1 MTARRMVGAV
11 RDDVMGDALW
21 ILGCCIAIGV
31 AALVLFLFVM
41 YA

>member
-1 MTARRMVGAV
+1 
-11 RDDVMGDALW
+11 MGDALW

-31 AALVLFLFVM
+31 SALLLFLFVM

>member
-1 MTARRMVGAV
+1 V
-11 RDDVMGDALW
+11 RDDETMSDALW

-31 AALVLFLFVM
+31 SAVILFLFVM